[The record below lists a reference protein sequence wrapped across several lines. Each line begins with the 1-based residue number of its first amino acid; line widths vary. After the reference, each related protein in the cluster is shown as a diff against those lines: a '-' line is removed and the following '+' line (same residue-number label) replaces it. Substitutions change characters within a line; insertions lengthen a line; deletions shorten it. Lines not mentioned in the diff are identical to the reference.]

1 LLTKA
6 ETGEC
11 EEKAYMRQ
19 SIRALGWAITIS
31 MLIVFAFLVTAVYS
45 VFQSVLMEQGI
56 KTGGFQSSFL
66 NNTFVFSVPITVNNT
81 GYFDINDFN
90 ISAVLK
96 DANGTTL
103 TASSVFVPEI
113 KKGSSET
120 RLYNLSMNL
129 ADIISNMA
137 YLLFNDTEF
146 KIDFSVGFR
155 YAKALGFQ
163 LAMRNT
169 SMPWGAPLSG
179 LTLRGLQI
187 SSFNATHIL
196 VNIYLEFENHSFF
209 DIVGNLLLKVYN
221 ETGGYIGSGI
231 ASVNVPSNSRLS
243 GPIPATINMEN
254 PLNFTGR
261 GSIEVFFDLPAY
273 NYTLRMG
280 SVSYG

>member
-1 LLTKA
+1 
-6 ETGEC
+6 
-11 EEKAYMRQ
+11 MRQ

-56 KTGGFQSSFL
+56 KLGGFQKSFS

-103 TASSVFVPEI
+103 TASSIFVPEI
-113 KKGSSET
+113 KKGSAET

-129 ADIISNMA
+129 ADILSNME

-155 YAKALGFQ
+155 YAKALGFE
-163 LAMRNT
+163 LAMRNA
-169 SMPWGAPLSG
+169 SMPWGAPLCG

-187 SSFNATHIL
+187 SSFNTTHIL
-196 VNIYLEFENHSFF
+196 VNLYLEFKNHSFF

-221 ETGGYIGSGI
+221 ETGGYIGSGM
-231 ASVNVPSNSRLS
+231 ASVNVSSNSTLS
-243 GPIPATINMEN
+243 GPIPATISMEN

-261 GSIEVFFDLPAY
+261 GSIEVFLDLPTY